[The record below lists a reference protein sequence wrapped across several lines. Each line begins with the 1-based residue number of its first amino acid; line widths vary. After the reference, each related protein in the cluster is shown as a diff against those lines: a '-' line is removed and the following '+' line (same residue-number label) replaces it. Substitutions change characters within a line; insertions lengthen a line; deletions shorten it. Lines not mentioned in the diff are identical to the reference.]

1 LTTVRRAAVAAVL
14 TALVG
19 AAWTQTAAA
28 ASPLPS
34 VVSIGAAPTSMPATG
49 GYVTVRVHVRRALRC
64 TFSIK
69 QTPTTPMKAVRTAS
83 CASGT
88 ASARIHVAANK
99 RFSPLGVRFQVRVTA
114 RNGRSALAT
123 TQIREAAA
131 PAPLPPVAASPL
143 VVGSFA
149 VPNATVSTAY
159 QAVLQVSGGTS
170 PYVWT
175 LASGALPPGL
185 VLAPNGVISGTPTQT
200 GSFSFTAAVSDTA
213 QGQAT
218 TSALTLTVV
227 NALTPD
233 QNHSSNWSGYV
244 INGGPFT
251 SASGTFN
258 VPDLS
263 PSQGGDTAEW
273 VGVDGATNDDLI
285 QAGVAEGVNEFGQA
299 YHYAWW
305 EILPAV
311 ETIAPLP
318 VASGD
323 QVAVTIT
330 QTSPGQWTIVIHDD
344 TSGGNFSINEA
355 YSGPMTSAEWIVEA
369 PTDSRSGKVLTLGP
383 FTPDVTF
390 TNLQVSGAETSI
402 DDVVCFQAG
411 NAVATPSPLV
421 PAGFTVTYGSGVP
434 APPG

>member
-1 LTTVRRAAVAAVL
+1 
-14 TALVG
+14 
-19 AAWTQTAAA
+19 
-28 ASPLPS
+28 
-34 VVSIGAAPTSMPATG
+34 
-49 GYVTVRVHVRRALRC
+49 
-64 TFSIK
+64 
-69 QTPTTPMKAVRTAS
+69 MKAVRTVN

-88 ASARIHVAANK
+88 ASVRVHVAANT
-99 RFSPLGVRFQVRVTA
+99 RHSSLGVRFQVRVVD
-114 RNGRSALAT
+114 RSGRSALAT
-123 TQIREAAA
+123 TQVDEAAA
-131 PAPLPPVAASPL
+131 SAPPPPVAASPL

-149 VPNATVSTAY
+149 VPNATVSTGY
-159 QAVLQVSGGTS
+159 QVALQVSGGTS

-185 VLAPNGVISGTPTQT
+185 TLAPTGVISGTPTQT
-200 GSFSFTAAVSDTA
+200 GSFLFTAAVNDTA

-227 NALTPD
+227 DSLTPN

-244 INGGPFT
+244 VNGGPFT
-251 SASGTFN
+251 SVSGTFN

-263 PSQGGDTAEW
+263 PNQGGDTAEW
-273 VGVDGATNDDLI
+273 VGVDGAANEDLI
-285 QAGVAEGVNEFGQA
+285 QAGVAEGVNVFGQA
-299 YHYAWW
+299 YHYTWW

-311 ETIAPLP
+311 ETITPLS

-323 QVAVTIT
+323 QVTVTIT
-330 QTSPGQWTIVIHDD
+330 QISPGQWTIVIHDD

-355 YSGPMTSAEWIVEA
+355 YTGPMTSAEWIVEA

-383 FTPDVTF
+383 FTPNVTF

-402 DDVVCFQAG
+402 DDVTCIQSG
-411 NAVATPSPLV
+411 TTVATPSPLV
-421 PAGFTVTYGSGVP
+421 PAGFTVAYGAGAP